1 MAESGLLTEV
11 KCLWDGTETTADAS
25 AGATTLT
32 VLDPTAVSVGD
43 TVWNPMSVVGSPPVM
58 ESKVVTAVDETTSI
72 VTLDSALTNAWLEAS
87 PVVPD
92 QGGGP
97 GQVWLAD
104 VVVPSQ
110 EEPIEVMLGWTDL
123 LSLSEGIYEIPI
135 PVDLEDDLSAISNT
149 PGQFFPVGGSRLA
162 ADAIDGKTITGA
174 VFQTI
179 ANLGDSGV
187 QGMRLARDDAGGVI
201 KFWTGNA
208 AETGPGYI
216 NPYSSGSSL
225 GVVISSPDRT
235 GFSRG
240 TINLNPGDVEVFTQ
254 LTAHDGLVVSTA
266 GINVTGASDFQNG
279 VTLHTADLTITGSN
293 NTVNLSDPPT
303 STNATNARINTA
315 GSGDIRVT
323 SNTSLSRYKVKQEE
337 ITVEEAR
344 GILELTPITWYDIWE
359 VEDNG
364 GKTEGL
370 QRIPGVTAEDV
381 QQHVPAFATYGKT
394 SAHQGVIYERL
405 AVGLIPVV
413 RELRDEVAAL
423 RDRVE
428 MLENR

>member
-279 VTLHTADLTITGSN
+279 VTLHTADLSITGSG
-293 NTVNLSDPPT
+293 NTVSIANPPQGGSANVNWN
-303 STNATNARINTA
+303 STNGNLRQIASTARVKTNIEAYPVDLEVALRLTPRVYQRI
-315 GSGDIRVT
+315 D
-323 SNTSLSRYKVKQEE
+323 LEPEE
-337 ITVEEAR
+337 DPREIGFIAEEAEAL
-344 GILELTPITWYDIWE
+344 GLTDWVVYGTD
-359 VEDNG
+359 
-364 GKTEGL
+364 GL
-370 QRIPGVTAEDV
+370 PFSFDYFKWVVALQALVRD
-381 QQHVPAFATYGKT
+381 QHA
-394 SAHQGVIYERL
+394 RL
-405 AVGLIPVV
+405 LA
-413 RELRDEVAAL
+413 
-423 RDRVE
+423 
-428 MLENR
+428 LENV